1 MLLDNPE
8 RYNFY
13 KLENMIKEDPSKFI
27 NYLNDLLKT
36 EGIDSV
42 ISAIKSTGFSIN
54 IFNEKKQKDK
64 FLKIIK
70 SFYNEL
76 EIEGKFKIIKLLKE
90 SAYFNKLF
98 NFQGE
103 LRKKYFEENGISN
116 DRFEVV
122 SYLISL
128 ELYLKEIDT
137 DNTKVNNEKFITKE
151 NLFDSAIESTGM
163 ILKNFMYTKS
173 EFTGSKR
180 NISPKI
186 IEITETHILFSNF
199 WNELNDVLEYWK
211 YSEVEITEKDDG
223 KIYFNI
229 TDDTFE
235 LNNHISNERFLNLRH
250 GWQFNEIT
258 KILSKYNKLEEE
270 KIENLL
276 LNSNKSLDT
285 LFATLYFGSPL
296 LNEKIEG
303 LLLTEWIKAY
313 QLLKSESDTFLKKQK
328 KIQSLNLEKVCLS
341 KTEYEWKKLFMQS
354 GFTKEQSEEI
364 IRFFTFNSKS
374 LDLVDCPFIKVDD
387 KLVVVPTLTKH
398 ADTAR
403 ALASNFLNRD
413 VNLSFKGQG
422 FEDRTKVG
430 LLINGITTGS
440 LYKRT
445 NGTEYECDVAFI
457 LEDDLFFIECKA
469 HVQPFTGRQHANH
482 LYKLYKE
489 TYQINRIAD
498 FFETNI
504 QIVKEQLDLNEN
516 FSPKNIYRI
525 LLTTSM
531 IGTPMFINGV
541 YIVDESSFTMF
552 IDRNPPSLTYVNE
565 GKSKKYSSTRF
576 DIFNGE
582 LTSQKLI
589 DFLSAPPQIDII
601 KDFYKKTEIETELW
615 DINRNTKVNQTIHF
629 DTDLSDSEKS
639 LILNNFGEIDLENI

>member
-1 MLLDNPE
+1 MLFDNPE

-13 KLENMIKEDPSKFI
+13 KLENVIKEDPSKFI
-27 NYLNDLLKT
+27 NHLNDLLKN

-42 ISAIKSTGFSIN
+42 ISAIKSTGVTIN

-64 FLKIIK
+64 LIKIID

-76 EIEGKFKIIKLLKE
+76 EIDDKLKFIKILKE

-116 DRFEVV
+116 NRFEVV

-128 ELYLKEIDT
+128 EIYLKEIHADT
-137 DNTKVNNEKFITKE
+137 TKMNTEKFITKE
-151 NLFDSAIESTGM
+151 SLFDSAIESTGM
-163 ILKNFMYTKS
+163 ILKNFMYNKS
-173 EFTGSKR
+173 EFIGGKR

-186 IEITETHILFSNF
+186 IEITEKHILFSNF

-211 YSEVEITEKDDG
+211 YSEVEITENTEG

-229 TDDTFE
+229 SDDAFE
-235 LNNHISNERFLNLRH
+235 LNNHISNERFLNLRQ

-258 KILSKYNKLEEE
+258 KIINKYDKLEEE

-276 LNSNKSLDT
+276 LNSNESLDY

-303 LLLTEWIKAY
+303 LLLIEWIKAY
-313 QLLKSESDTFLKKQK
+313 QLIKSESDTFLKKQK
-328 KIQSLNLEKVCLS
+328 KIKSLNLEKICLS
-341 KTEYEWKKLFMQS
+341 KTEYAWKKFFMQS
-354 GFTKEQSEEI
+354 GFTKEQSESI
-364 IRFFTFNSKS
+364 IQFFTFNNKS

-398 ADTAR
+398 ADAAR
-403 ALASNFLNRD
+403 ALASNFLNRN

-422 FEDRTKVG
+422 FEDRTKAG
-430 LLINGITTGS
+430 LLINGIKNGS
-440 LYKRT
+440 LYKRI
-445 NGTEYECDVAFI
+445 NGTEYECDVAFL

-489 TYQINRIAD
+489 TDQINRIAN
-498 FFETNI
+498 FFESNI
-504 QIVKEQLDLNEN
+504 QIVKEQLDLNES
-516 FSPKNIYRI
+516 FSPRNVYRI

-552 IDRNPPSLTYVNE
+552 IDRKPPSLTYINK
-565 GKSKKYSSTRF
+565 GKSEKYSSTRF

-582 LTSQKLI
+582 LTSQKML
-589 DFLSAPPQIDII
+589 DFLSAPPQLEII
-601 KDFYKKTEIETELW
+601 KDFYKKTEMETELW
-615 DINRNTKVNQTIHF
+615 DINRNMKVNQTIHF
-629 DTDLSDSEKS
+629 DADLSDSEKS
-639 LILNNFGEIDLENI
+639 LVLNNFGRIDLEK